1 MCRDEKKILFSKYV
15 PALSL
20 IVSPRS
26 AISITA
32 LPIVWKG
39 SLKLPSPSKEAVG
52 STHQLGPPYFGTAET
67 ISENGPSKPKVS
79 SALTTK

>member
-15 PALSL
+15 PALSR
-20 IVSPRS
+20 IVSPFS
-26 AISITA
+26 ATSDAA
-32 LPIVWKG
+32 LEMVLKG

-67 ISENGPSKPKVS
+67 ISENGPSKPRVS